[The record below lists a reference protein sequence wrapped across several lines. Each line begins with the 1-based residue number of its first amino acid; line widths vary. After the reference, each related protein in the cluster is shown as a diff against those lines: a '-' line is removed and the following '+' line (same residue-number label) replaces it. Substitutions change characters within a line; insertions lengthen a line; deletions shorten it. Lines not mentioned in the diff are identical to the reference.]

1 MSSYKYVIAIT
12 DSSDNVVFYIEDVE
26 QDRFGNYYPVIAL
39 NIDDAKIFSNV
50 KICKEICD
58 NLVGIIPEY
67 NASYF
72 RIDYQHY

>member
-72 RIDYQHY
+72 RIGY